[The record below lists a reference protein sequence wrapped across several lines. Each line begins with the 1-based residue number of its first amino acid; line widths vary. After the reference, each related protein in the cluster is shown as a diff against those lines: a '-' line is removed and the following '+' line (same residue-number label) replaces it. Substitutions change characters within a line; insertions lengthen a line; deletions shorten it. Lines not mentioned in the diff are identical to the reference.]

1 MRSNIQVDDELISR
15 VMHSFDAPTKDAAV
29 EMALKI
35 ALKIQGQASI
45 RELFGKVQWEGG
57 PEESSLTHNVD

>member
-1 MRSNIQVDDELISR
+1 MRSNIQVDDELISQ

-45 RELFGKVQWEGG
+45 RELFGKVEWEGDLEQSRLG
-57 PEESSLTHNVD
+57 RNVG